1 MENFHGCGKWKRKRE
16 KILKRDEYICQE
28 CKRYGRHDADGMPIK
43 ATVVH
48 HIKEYE
54 QYPELGLEDS
64 NLISLC
70 AGCHNKKHPDRAKIR
85 GHPPHH
91 PKMKK

>member
-1 MENFHGCGKWKRKRE
+1 MSNFYESGKWKRKRA

-28 CKRYGRHDADGMPIK
+28 CKRYGRHDPDGLPVR
-43 ATVVH
+43 ATIVH

-54 QYPELGLEDS
+54 QYPELGLEDN

-70 AGCHNKKHPDRAKIR
+70 VGCHNKRHPDRARIR
-85 GHPPHH
+85 GHPRHH
-91 PKMKK
+91 EK

>member
-1 MENFHGCGKWKRKRE
+1 MSNFYESGKWKRKRA

-28 CKRYGRHDADGMPIK
+28 CKRYGRHDSDGLPVRAAI
-43 ATVVH
+43 VH

-54 QYPELGLEDS
+54 QYPELGLEDN

-70 AGCHNKKHPDRAKIR
+70 VGCHNKKHPDRSRIR
-85 GHPPHH
+85 GHPRHH
-91 PKMKK
+91 EK